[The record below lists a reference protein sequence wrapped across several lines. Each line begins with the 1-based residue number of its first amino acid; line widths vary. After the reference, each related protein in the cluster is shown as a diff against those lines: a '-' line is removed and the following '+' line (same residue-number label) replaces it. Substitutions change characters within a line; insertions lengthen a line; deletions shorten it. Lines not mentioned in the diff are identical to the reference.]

1 MPIACNYTIETY
13 LKGKVRN
20 IEVTDDAIQSILAE
34 LEIPDGSEYTC
45 LSQKQKDLAL
55 AGLYAWVWTS
65 PSQSSKVSDEDG
77 DWSHSEGGEQ
87 MSAASLNRY
96 LRMANAIYKKY
107 GMPLLDG
114 GRWGFKGS
122 GFHKIRKYESRS

>member
-1 MPIACNYTIETY
+1 MPTGCNYTIASY

-34 LEIPDGSEYTC
+34 LEIDQSSDYGQ

-55 AGLYAWVWTS
+55 AGLYAWIWTS
-65 PSQSSKVSDEDG
+65 PSQSSKISDEDG

-87 MSAASLNRY
+87 MSSASLMRYMRLANR
-96 LRMANAIYKKY
+96 IYKRY
-107 GMPLLDG
+107 GMPLIG
-114 GRWGFKGS
+114 GDQWGFKGS
-122 GFHKIRKYESRS
+122 GFRKIRRQL